1 MFVKEHFVRQF
12 AQCLKKIKFN
22 KIFTWKCINKFDGSV
37 SQFILKRLIS
47 TISDN
52 DCATYICFLHFIWIF
67 RTLLCTLVQSSATPT
82 QKCWSKYEISCLIHL
97 EKKQL
102 FKTLQFIISIDIM
115 KIKINSASCATHL
128 CPLPQQVLD

>member
-1 MFVKEHFVRQF
+1 MMFVKEHFVRQF

-37 SQFILKRLIS
+37 CQFILKRLIS

-67 RTLLCTLVQSSATPT
+67 RTLLCTLVQRSATPT
-82 QKCWSKYEISCLIHL
+82 QKCWSKYLVFDSFR
-97 EKKQL
+97 KKQL
-102 FKTLQFIISIDIM
+102 LKYLQFIISIDIM
-115 KIKINSASCATHL
+115 KIKINSSCAAHL